1 LLETGY
7 PFEFYDLE
15 KIQTQV
21 KNLNFKLNLRTGR
34 KNQKFIASN
43 NIKYNLDE
51 SVLTIEA
58 DEFPISIGCIIS
70 HKSVKCT
77 TTTKS
82 LFIEGSVF
90 NSAKVRQQSRQ
101 LGLRTPRS
109 SRYEKA
115 LKNIDLLA
123 AFYQLISLLRISN
136 PDLICKFHT
145 LVQPIVEPKRNL
157 ILNFNNIKKVLGPT
171 KESTL
176 KIKKYISVAEITKSL
191 KRLNFDVKY
200 NTKRQQWKVIVP
212 YLRSDDII
220 REIDLIE
227 EIGRLY
233 GFNNFLI

>member
-1 LLETGY
+1 MLETGY

-82 LFIEGSVF
+82 LFIIYYLLVLDSICCCLDNEI
-90 NSAKVRQQSRQ
+90 Q
-101 LGLRTPRS
+101 GLAMEER
-109 SRYEKA
+109 RY
-115 LKNIDLLA
+115 
-123 AFYQLISLLRISN
+123 
-136 PDLICKFHT
+136 PT
-145 LVQPIVEPKRNL
+145 L
-157 ILNFNNIKKVLGPT
+157 
-171 KESTL
+171 
-176 KIKKYISVAEITKSL
+176 
-191 KRLNFDVKY
+191 
-200 NTKRQQWKVIVP
+200 
-212 YLRSDDII
+212 
-220 REIDLIE
+220 
-227 EIGRLY
+227 
-233 GFNNFLI
+233 

>member
-1 LLETGY
+1 M
-7 PFEFYDLE
+7 
-15 KIQTQV
+15 
-21 KNLNFKLNLRTGR
+21 
-34 KNQKFIASN
+34 
-43 NIKYNLDE
+43 
-51 SVLTIEA
+51 
-58 DEFPISIGCIIS
+58 
-70 HKSVKCT
+70 
-77 TTTKS
+77 
-82 LFIEGSVF
+82 
-90 NSAKVRQQSRQ
+90 
-101 LGLRTPRS
+101 
-109 SRYEKA
+109 
-115 LKNIDLLA
+115 
-123 AFYQLISLLRISN
+123 ISLLRISN

-233 GFNNFLI
+233 GFNNFLIRLPKLKKIGKKDLSYKTRKKLTNCLINLGLNEVIQYSLVNKKKVR